1 MEKLLVIDNKS
12 DGLIRVSPD
21 EIMYIKSDGNYCL
34 AKLYGRDKLIQIWE
48 SLKDMESLIKEQ
60 MRAERP
66 RLVRTGKQF
75 ILNIDYISVINTSK
89 DTLSLWRK
97 GMTESITIKEL
108 SHKALASLLAAL
120 QTKE

>member
-97 GMTESITIKEL
+97 GMAESITIKEL